1 MAENLKNI
9 MRLGLL
15 ILGVIAMAVVPLVF
29 DPQSSY
35 LVFFLFSAFIYV
47 ALTQAWN
54 LVAGY
59 TGQVSLG
66 IHAFFGLGAYVIAIG
81 WSRGL
86 IGYLDPFGMLMAGCV
101 AALLGIIVGVPL
113 LSKLRGDYFALGT
126 LGLGE
131 ILRLIIIQGKAT
143 TAGPTGIFLPSS
155 AFTSI
160 VPYYFIAMFLA
171 ILATG
176 VTYYMIKSRIGLAL
190 MAIRDDE
197 GAAAGIGINILKF
210 KVLAFAV
217 GAFLAGLCGALQAYY
232 IFHVEPQS
240 FFSLK
245 WTLYPVLMCILG
257 GAGTISGP
265 VVGAFFLT
273 AAFEVAK
280 YYLPTIHPIFSG
292 LLIILVIIF
301 LPNGLVRLRLGHI
314 PGRKKRHERRFLIS
328 KPGKEDLLTRQ

>member
-1 MAENLKNI
+1 MIKRLLEKTGI
-9 MRLGLL
+9 SRRQLGLIIAIL
-15 ILGVIAMAVVPLVF
+15 IVLFLVPVVL

-35 LVFFLFSAFIYV
+35 VVFFLFLAFIYV
-47 ALTQAWN
+47 ALAQSWN

-66 IHAFFGLGAYVIAIG
+66 QHAFFGLGAYVIAIG
-81 WSRGL
+81 WSRGFF
-86 IGYLDPFGMLMAGCV
+86 GYLDPLGMIAAGV
-101 AALLGIIVGVPL
+101 FAAALGVLVGIPL
-113 LSKLRGDYFALGT
+113 LSKLKGDYFALGT

-131 ILRLIIIQGKAT
+131 ILRLLIIQGGEL

-155 AFTSI
+155 SFAGM
-160 VPYYFIAMFLA
+160 VPYYFISLFLA
-171 ILATG
+171 VLAIA
-176 VTYYMIKSRIGLAL
+176 VTYYMIKSRLGLAL
-190 MAIRDDE
+190 IATRDDE
-197 GAAAGIGINILKF
+197 TAASAIGINILKF

-232 IFHVEPQS
+232 IFHVEPQG
-240 FFSLK
+240 FFSLN

-265 VVGAFFLT
+265 VIGALFLA

-280 YYLPTIHPIFSG
+280 LYLPEIHPIFSG

-301 LPNGLVRLRLGHI
+301 LPNGVIRVNLRRI
-314 PGRKKRHERRFLIS
+314 FAKKRLVGS
-328 KPGKEDLLTRQ
+328 K

>member
-1 MAENLKNI
+1 MAAIVKNKKKP
-9 MRLGLL
+9 GWW
-15 ILGVIAMAVVPLVF
+15 ILGTAALAAVPMVF
-29 DPQSSY
+29 DPQTSY

-47 ALTQAWN
+47 TLSQAWN

-66 IHAFFGLGAYVIAIG
+66 NHAFFGLGAYVIAIG

-86 IGYLDPFGMLMAGCV
+86 IGFLDPFGMIMAGCA

-131 ILRLIIIQGKAT
+131 ILRLITIQGRAL

-155 AFTSI
+155 SFTSL
-160 VPYYFIAMFLA
+160 VPYYFTALFLA
-171 ILATG
+171 ILASGT
-176 VTYYMIKSRIGLAL
+176 TYYMINSRIGLAL
-190 MAIRDDE
+190 MATRDDE
-197 GAAAGIGINILKF
+197 AAAAAIGINILKF

-217 GAFLAGLCGALQAYY
+217 GAFLTGLCGALQAYY

-240 FFSLK
+240 FFSLN

-257 GAGTISGP
+257 GAGTIAGP
-265 VVGAFFLT
+265 VVGASFLT

-280 YYLPTIHPIFSG
+280 YYLPEIHPIFSG

-301 LPNGLVRLRLGHI
+301 LPHGVVRLRLGRI
-314 PGRKKRHERRFLIS
+314 LRRKGAS
-328 KPGKEDLLTRQ
+328 

>member
-1 MAENLKNI
+1 MKPIGKTIRNRKQP
-9 MRLGLL
+9 GGL
-15 ILGVIAMAVVPLVF
+15 ILVVATFAAVPIVF
-29 DPQSSY
+29 DPQTSY
-35 LVFFLFSAFIYV
+35 LIFFLFSAFIYV
-47 ALTQAWN
+47 TLTQAWN

-66 IHAFFGLGAYVIAIG
+66 NHAFFGLGAYVIAIG
-81 WSRGL
+81 WSRG
-86 IGYLDPFGMLMAGCV
+86 IFGYLDPLGMLVAGC
-101 AALLGIIVGVPL
+101 AAAFLGIMVGIPL

-131 ILRLIIIQGKAT
+131 ILRLITIQGRAL

-155 AFTSI
+155 SFTSI
-160 VPYYFIAMFLA
+160 VPYYFVALSLALLAM
-171 ILATG
+171 G

-190 MAIRDDE
+190 VATRDDE
-197 GAAAGIGINILKF
+197 GAAAAIGINILKF

-232 IFHVEPQS
+232 IFHVEPQG
-240 FFSLK
+240 FFGLK

-257 GAGTISGP
+257 GAGTMSGP
-265 VVGAFFLT
+265 IVGALFLT

-280 YYLPTIHPIFSG
+280 YYLPEIHPIFSG

-301 LPNGLVRLRLGHI
+301 LPNGLVRLRLGRTLR
-314 PGRKKRHERRFLIS
+314 RKN
-328 KPGKEDLLTRQ
+328 TA